1 VENGW
6 RECFGCDLAQL
17 LSLPAMQSCGR
28 RAAIGGSP
36 IASHQ
41 SNAMMRLT
49 GRRAVGEVG
58 LGGVGISARRARIGW
73 PRRNPSL
80 LISRVGNRS
89 AWFA

>member
-17 LSLPAMQSCGR
+17 LSLPAMQSCER
-28 RAAIGGSP
+28 RSAGAQSGAIK
-36 IASHQ
+36 AMR
-41 SNAMMRLT
+41 MMRLT